1 MVPLIATWFF
11 TSVFMVFLLAAIF
24 WLWMLIDLME
34 RKNFE
39 DKVAWVLVMMFLCII
54 GSLMYYF
61 LVYAKPKAIR
71 KKAKKRK
78 RKK

>member
-1 MVPLIATWFF
+1 MIPLIAIWFC
-11 TSVFMVFLLAAIF
+11 TSIFMLFLLTTIF
-24 WLWMLIDLME
+24 WLWMLIDLLE

-39 DKVAWVLVMMFLCII
+39 DKVAWVLVMMFLCIV
-54 GSLMYYF
+54 GSVMYYF
-61 LVYAKPKAIR
+61 LVYAKSKVIR

>member
-1 MVPLIATWFF
+1 MLFI
-11 TSVFMVFLLAAIF
+11 LAAIF
-24 WLWMLIDLME
+24 WLWMLIDLLE

-39 DKVAWVLVMMFLCII
+39 DKVAWVLVMMFLCIV
-54 GSLMYYF
+54 GSVMYYF
-61 LVYAKPKAIR
+61 LVYVKPKTMR